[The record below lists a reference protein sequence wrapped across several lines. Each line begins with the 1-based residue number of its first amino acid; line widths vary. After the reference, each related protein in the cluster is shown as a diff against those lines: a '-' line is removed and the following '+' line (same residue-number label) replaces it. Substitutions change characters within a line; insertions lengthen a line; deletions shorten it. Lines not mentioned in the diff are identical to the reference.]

1 MKEKCFQP
9 KETNRGDPEDQARQG
24 KKRQGKERK

>member
-9 KETNRGDPEDQARQG
+9 KETNGGDPEDQARQG